1 MSLTIFLNSCVEIKG
16 TTWLVRADDLILR
29 GEEPCIEIAQYKALL
44 NAAKHWCYSQ
54 INPAAVAAIVPG
66 GDLVVRFNEKALKL
80 LNLRRHHQ
88 STRLSCR
95 EFWLNQQDYWE
106 WMRDLKQCGSAQSK
120 IKLATFDGVSVGE
133 VGIVGN
139 TLPDSPIFIS
149 HTT

>member
-1 MSLTIFLNSCVEIKG
+1 MNLLTVLNSCVEIKEG
-16 TTWLVRADDLILR
+16 SWLVRADDLTFK
-29 GEEPCIEIAQYKALL
+29 GEEPCAEIAQYKTLL

-88 STRLSCR
+88 SARLSCR

-106 WMRDLKQCGSAQSK
+106 WMRDLKQCGNAQSK
-120 IKLATFDGVSVGE
+120 IKLANFDGVRLGE
-133 VGIVGN
+133 VGVVGSL
-139 TLPDSPIFIS
+139 LPDSPIFIS
-149 HTT
+149 RTT